1 VIAIKDHMHTLKD
14 KTLSVILERQY
25 ALAAQNTGTVLGDE
39 ILNPRK
45 ELVWIKRLVGLD
57 RNRLHLFVVVVLE
70 AVSVMMMVMAVLMI
84 VIVMVVVI
92 MIIMM
97 VIIGV
102 QKRRLDVE
110 NTIEIEG
117 VAAEHFIDVD
127 LGALGAVQPRV
138 GIETTNARL
147 KLTQFFGGHQ
157 IGLVDQYDVR
167 ERNLVLRLGRILQ
180 PVRQPFRIS
189 YGDDRIQFG
198 PRADCLIHE
207 ERLRHGRG
215 IRQARRLDDDR
226 VEFSLAPHQAIDDA
240 HEVAPHGAADASVVH
255 LEYFLV
261 SIDHEVVVDADFA
274 EFIDDDRKLLAVR
287 FGQDAIE
294 KRGLAGAEIA
304 GENRDGYF

>member
-1 VIAIKDHMHTLKD
+1 
-14 KTLSVILERQY
+14 
-25 ALAAQNTGTVLGDE
+25 
-39 ILNPRK
+39 
-45 ELVWIKRLVGLD
+45 
-57 RNRLHLFVVVVLE
+57 
-70 AVSVMMMVMAVLMI
+70 MMMVMAVLMI
-84 VIVMVVVI
+84 VTMMVIVVVV
-92 MIIMM
+92 MIMM

-157 IGLVDQYDVR
+157 IGLVDQYDIR
-167 ERNLVLRLGRILQ
+167 ERDLILRFRVHPSSRSASHL
-180 PVRQPFRIS
+180 RIS

-198 PRADCLIHE
+198 LRADCLVHE
-207 ERLRHGRG
+207 ETSAPRRG

-226 VEFSLAPHQAIDDA
+226 VEFALAPHQAIDDA
-240 HEVAPHGAADASVVH
+240 HEVAPHGAADAPVVH

-261 SIDHEVVVDADFA
+261 SIDHEVVVDADSPNSLTMTANFLPCGS
-274 EFIDDDRKLLAVR
+274 DRMRLRSVVLPAPR
-287 FGQDAIE
+287 
-294 KRGLAGAEIA
+294 
-304 GENRDGYF
+304 